1 MKRALESRVREL
13 KAHRKR
19 DRIMTLRA
27 LNIGP
32 RLASGFGLLILLIVG
47 LGSFSL
53 LELSGMEEVSQEI
66 NEDWLPGVRSVGDL
80 GTAVMRYRVY
90 TLRMAADR
98 DPAAVNANERRLEE
112 VKEAVDDAQERYEEV
127 ISTPQER
134 AIYERFL
141 TAQGDYYRGADDVVR
156 LVRAGDYDAAME
168 VINST
173 LGTLGGQMAE
183 VLQELGNYNQ
193 EGSRQAAEVSHQVF
207 EEGRLGVIV
216 VIVVAVILSALLAGL
231 LTRSIVQPLNVAL
244 GAGESIA
251 GGDLSKTIESEGKD
265 EPGRLLDSLALMQ
278 ENLRSAISQISNSST
293 QLASATEELSSV
305 AEESSRSLQEQTDE
319 IQQAASAVT
328 EMTAAIEEVARNASE
343 TSGFSG
349 DSAKAAR
356 EGRAQV
362 IESRDYVKYMT
373 DELGKTAE
381 LVDGLDEQARD
392 IGKVMDVI
400 IAIAEQTNLL
410 ALNAAIEAARAGDAG
425 RGFAVVADEVRA
437 LAHRTQSSTKEIE
450 EIIRNIQTGTDTAV
464 TSMRTS
470 REGAIKSLDVAKAAG
485 EALERISRGIDDIN
499 ERNQVIA
506 SAAEEQASVAREVD
520 RNLVKISDIATQ
532 SAAGANQTSAS
543 AEELSRLAVELNTL
557 VSRFQL

>member
-1 MKRALESRVREL
+1 
-13 KAHRKR
+13 
-19 DRIMTLRA
+19 MTLRA

-32 RLASGFGLLILLIVG
+32 RLASGFGVLILLIVG

-53 LELSGMEEVSQEI
+53 VELSDMEEVSREI

-80 GTAVMRYRVY
+80 SAGMMRYRVY

-98 DPAAVNANERRLEE
+98 DPSAVNANERRLEE
-112 VKEAVDDAQERYEEV
+112 VKETIDQAQERYEEV

-141 TAQGDYYRGADDVVR
+141 EAQGDYYRGADDVAR
-156 LVRAGDYDAAME
+156 LVRAGDYDTAMAT
-168 VINST
+168 VNST
-173 LGTLGGQMAE
+173 LGTIGGQMAE
-183 VLQELGNYNQ
+183 LLQELADYNQ

-207 EEGRLGVIV
+207 EQGRLGVIV
-216 VIVVAVILSALLAGL
+216 VIVIAVILSALLAGL
-231 LTRSIVQPLNVAL
+231 LTRSIVQPLYVAL
-244 GAGESIA
+244 GAAESIA
-251 GGDLSKTIESEGKD
+251 GGDLSKAIESDGKD
-265 EPGRLLDSLALMQ
+265 EPARLLDSLALMR

-410 ALNAAIEAARAGDAG
+410 ALNAAIEAARAGEAG

-437 LAHRTQSSTKEIE
+437 LAHRTQRSTKEIA
-450 EIIRNIQTGTDTAV
+450 EIIHNIQTGTDTAV
-464 TSMRTS
+464 ASMQTS